1 MRGSDYAEL
10 RAFAEVAGQGSFA
23 RAAERLHIAPSS
35 LSQII
40 RALEDRLGVTL
51 LNRTTRRVSLTGA
64 GASLLDRFAPAMAEI
79 EAAVQDTRDQ
89 RLKPRGLVRMH
100 LPRAAYHSH
109 VEPALGRL
117 AEKLP
122 EVALD
127 LSVDDAVGDF
137 AADGFDLVVRR
148 GESVDTGLVA
158 VPLGGDLRHVV
169 VASPAYLAAR
179 GTPQEPADLLDH
191 PCIQWHRPDT
201 NERYRW
207 RFNIAGE
214 DVTLAVSGP
223 LTASHCDV
231 AIAGAVAGVGI
242 AYVLE
247 PLGTKSIADGR
258 LVPLL
263 ESYLPPFEGWRLC
276 YPRQRRTPAAVL
288 AVVDELTTGVSTSS
302 ERS

>member
-10 RAFAEVAGQGSFA
+10 RAFAEVAGQGSFT
-23 RAAERLHIAPSS
+23 RAAERLRIAPST
-35 LSQII
+35 LSQMV

-64 GASLLDRFAPAMAEI
+64 GALLMNRFAPAMAEI
-79 EAAVQDTRDQ
+79 EAAVQDARDQ

-117 AEKLP
+117 AETLP
-122 EVALD
+122 EVVLD
-127 LSVDDAVGDF
+127 LSVDDSAGDF

-148 GESVDTGLVA
+148 GEAVDTGLVA

-169 VASPAYLAAR
+169 VASAAYLAER
-179 GTPQEPADLLDH
+179 GTPREPANLLDH
-191 PCIQWHRPDT
+191 RCIQWQPPGT

-214 DVTLAVSGP
+214 DVTLALSGP

-231 AIAGAVAGVGI
+231 AVAAALAGVGI

-247 PLGTKSIADGR
+247 PHAAKSIADGR
-258 LVPLL
+258 LMPLL
-263 ESYLPPFEGWRLC
+263 EDYLSPFGGWRLC
-276 YPRQRRTPAAVL
+276 YPRQRHTPAAVL
-288 AVVDELTTGVSTSS
+288 AVVDELASPASN
-302 ERS
+302 